1 MGWGPQGERGGQHT
15 ATASAPPSHR
25 ERPGVRGVRAVGE
38 PSAIRRGFAR
48 YVRGC
53 WGVALLLL
61 ANGLSLPRAAGD
73 DWLEFRGPTGQG
85 HATQTGLPV
94 RWTEREN
101 VAWKQLLPGKGWS
114 SPIIKQG
121 KIYVTTAVPVGDGEL
136 PPQSLRALGVDAE
149 SGRVEWNVELFEQPA
164 GIRVHGKNSHAS
176 STPACDGRRLYVH
189 FGTHGTACL
198 ELDGTVVWRNTGLK
212 YAPVHGNGGSPVLHG
227 ELVIVNCDGADT
239 QFVVGLD
246 RGTGEVRWK
255 HERGLTP
262 KKGFAFC
269 TPLLV
274 EVDGVMQLISPGADG
289 VCGLNPTTGAELWRV
304 RYAGGY
310 SVVPRPV
317 AGGGF
322 VYVCTGYDAP
332 TLLAIRLAQAQ
343 GDVTDT
349 HVAWK
354 LAKRVPLN
362 PSPLLVGDEL
372 YLVSDD
378 GILSCL
384 DSRTGESKWQQRLGG
399 AFSASPTLANG
410 KIYLQSEQGE
420 TVVVEPAAEYREVS
434 RSQIGDKTFASYAIA
449 GGAIYLRTETA
460 LFRLQEGVNPPESDS
475 SAGSR

>member
-1 MGWGPQGERGGQHT
+1 M
-15 ATASAPPSHR
+15 
-25 ERPGVRGVRAVGE
+25 
-38 PSAIRRGFAR
+38 IRRLPG
-48 YVRGC
+48 
-53 WGVALLLL
+53 L
-61 ANGLSLPRAAGD
+61 ATVCLSVLALSLGGLAASPVRGD

-85 HATQTGLPV
+85 HASQTGLPV
-94 RWTEREN
+94 QWSEQDN
-101 VAWKQLLPGKGWS
+101 VAWKQELPGKGWS
-114 SPIIKQG
+114 SPIIRQG
-121 KIYVTTAVPVGDGEL
+121 KVYLTSAVPVGEADL
-136 PPQSLRALGVDAE
+136 PAQSLRALCLDAG
-149 SGRVEWNVELFEQPA
+149 SGQIEWNVELFEQPA
-164 GIRVHGKNSHAS
+164 GIKVHGKNSHAS
-176 STPACDGRRLYVH
+176 STPICDGRRLYVH

-239 QFVVGLD
+239 QFVAGLD
-246 RGTGEVRWK
+246 RGTGEIRWK

-274 EVDGVMQLISPGADG
+274 EVEGATQLISPGADG
-289 VCGLNPTTGAELWRV
+289 VCGLNPTTGEELWRV

-317 AGGGF
+317 AGNGM

-332 TLLAIRLAQAQ
+332 TLLAIRLAGAQ

-354 LAKRVPLN
+354 QSKRVPLN
-362 PSPLLVGDEL
+362 PSPLLVGGEL

-378 GILSCL
+378 GIMSCL
-384 DSRTGESKWQQRLGG
+384 DAQSGESKWQQRLGG
-399 AFSASPTLANG
+399 AYSASLTFANG
-410 KIYLQSEQGE
+410 KIYAQSEQGE
-420 TVVVEPAAEYREVS
+420 TIVVEPASEFREVS

-449 GGAIYLRTETA
+449 GQAIYLRTERA
-460 LFRLQEGVNPPESDS
+460 LFRLQQGAGK
-475 SAGSR
+475 SATDK